1 MRRFEV
7 EYRCKVTVIDKNISQ
22 NCRNSTVQYRTA
34 GVVRAS
40 TRETNL
46 YSIGMGNV
54 MTTGIWGQEL

>member
-1 MRRFEV
+1 M
-7 EYRCKVTVIDKNISQ
+7 EYRCKVTVIDKKHFPELQ
-22 NCRNSTVQYRTA
+22 KQYCAVPDSGR
-34 GVVRAS
+34 VRAS